1 MIDGGGPAVKLS
13 SLTVAFLPR
22 SCYNDLQPAMLPQAI
37 VNGLLF
43 GSVYA
48 TIGIGFSLVWGVM
61 NIINVAHGSFIMIGA
76 YLSYTLF
83 ALYGLDPFL
92 SIPPVMA
99 VLFLLA
105 YAIQKYVLNRVVRG
119 SVFITLTFT
128 FGLQILIANLCL
140 LLWSADS
147 RSIKLPYSSAGWQ
160 IGGLVIPL
168 VRLGIFGVALL
179 LTGLFYLFM
188 RRTKTGVAINATA
201 LNFEGAKTVGID
213 VYNIYAITFG
223 VSAALAG
230 VRPSITEPSRFVEVN
245 VLGTQL
251 LLDACRRSGAAG
263 CLISPIMS
271 INPFGGGPLVAKA
284 FVIAILGG
292 LGSTVG
298 ALVGGLALGLVET
311 VGTVFISS
319 SFQVLPATSVYLL
332 SINSSIKG
340 SLLFCCV
347 ISKTRSKR
355 VSPLTVTLL
364 KLMLFSICLE
374 FSSCTKK

>member
-1 MIDGGGPAVKLS
+1 
-13 SLTVAFLPR
+13 
-22 SCYNDLQPAMLPQAI
+22 MLPQAI

-188 RRTKTGVAINATA
+188 RRTRTGVAINATA

-223 VSAALAG
+223 VSAALA
-230 VRPSITEPSRFVEVN
+230 
-245 VLGTQL
+245 
-251 LLDACRRSGAAG
+251 GAAG

-319 SFQVLPATSVYLL
+319 SFQELLGFTVLVLVLVFRPQGLM
-332 SINSSIKG
+332 G
-340 SLLFCCV
+340 
-347 ISKTRSKR
+347 KR
-355 VSPLTVTLL
+355 
-364 KLMLFSICLE
+364 FYE
-374 FSSCTKK
+374 